1 MGEPIKVDKTL
12 QQAVEYFSDPAFARL
27 ISSMS
32 QRYRNLGRVG
42 GSVRLERV
50 TATERQALARV
61 LGRDLDDTN
70 NITIRLVDLQAA
82 IDKTRFAGIDL
93 VAILQGVTGKPLV
106 TRAEAQQKLA
116 SRKDAFFT
124 SLLAQHSDSMCQLW
138 LEHMRDNELEWRSIY
153 RALLA
158 DPKLLTMELNDVLR
172 ALARLPS
179 REAMVKRLPV
189 WATEVTGDP
198 HAFDA
203 RSNRGKYLL
212 QALRFHSVIPDANAS
227 STETQAELLE
237 SFGLVRDDILNF
249 VTCAGLIAENAAGEP
264 APLWLAA
271 YQGGSVLNL
280 PIRELSRVSRIYP
293 AGGGQCVFVVENS
306 GVFSDLL
313 DNLPGQPP
321 PLVCTHGQFKLA
333 SYLLLDKLVA
343 AGVTLFYSGDHDP
356 EGILMAQRLYE
367 RYAHSIRAWRFT
379 EADYALAMSDAEVP
393 ERRLKQLHRVTA
405 TDLQDI
411 AAAVRQHGKAGY
423 QEKLRSHL
431 LHDITNHGDRHLG
444 G

>member
-1 MGEPIKVDKTL
+1 MDKTL
-12 QQAVEYFSDPAFARL
+12 QQAIEYFSDPAFARL
-27 ISSMS
+27 LRAMS

-50 TATERQALARV
+50 TAVERQALARV
-61 LGRDLDDTN
+61 LGRDLGDRD

-82 IDKTRFAGIDL
+82 IAKTRFAGIDL
-93 VAILQGVTGKPLV
+93 VAILEGVTGKPLV

-124 SLLAQHSDSMCQLW
+124 SLLAQHGDSLCQLW
-138 LEHMRDNELEWRSIY
+138 LEHMRDNELAWRGIY

-158 DPKLLTMELNDVLR
+158 DPKLLATELNDVLR
-172 ALARLPS
+172 ALASLPS
-179 REAMVKRLPV
+179 RAGMVKRLPV

-198 HAFDA
+198 HAFDT

-212 QALRFHSVIPDANAS
+212 QALQFHSAAPDDNAS
-227 STETQAELLE
+227 STEAQTALLE

-249 VTCAGLIAENAAGEP
+249 VTCAGLVAENAVGEP
-264 APLWLAA
+264 APLWQAA
-271 YQGGSVLNL
+271 YQGSSVLNL
-280 PIRELSRVSRIYP
+280 PVRELSRVSRIYP
-293 AGGGQCVFVVENS
+293 AGEGQCVFVVENS

-313 DNLPGQPP
+313 DNFPGLLP

-343 AGVTLFYSGDHDP
+343 AGTIVFYSGDHDP

-367 RYAHSIRAWRFT
+367 RYAQSVRAWRFT
-379 EADYALAMSDAEVP
+379 EADYALTVSDAEIS

-405 TDLQDI
+405 PELQGI
-411 AAAVRQHGKAGY
+411 TAVVKQHGKVGY
-423 QEKLRSHL
+423 QEKLQSL
-431 LHDITNHGDRHLG
+431 LLQDMKSASKKLFRP
-444 G
+444 